1 MYKDAT
7 KMRFCISTHASLTC
21 NFLLKKGSPVTST
34 FTKPIVFLALI
45 LMLGCAHQPANESA
59 DVKAVSVS
67 SSAFEAT
74 NTEAAVITSVSQ
86 PRTIST
92 VLSSDTLSINDEMTD
107 PSHIAV
113 SHVDLPPNGADVGE
127 VVAVDAV
134 SSTPDIQQQLDE
146 ALDFCEAAQA
156 FWQNG
161 ELESALEALD
171 KAYSL
176 ILTVEPDD
184 PAKWVQQKEDLRFLI
199 SKRILEIYASR
210 NIVVN
215 GNHNAIP
222 RELNAN
228 IQREIN
234 LFTRGPE
241 KKFFIASYQRSGRY
255 RPMILEKLEAAGLPA
270 ELSWLPLIES
280 GFKVKALSRARAL
293 GLWQFIPSTG
303 YKFGLKRDQYI
314 DERIDFEKASDAA
327 IAYLKELHSIF
338 GDWSTVLAAY
348 NCGEGRVLRVIRTQ
362 NINYLDDFWDLYGR
376 LPFETARYVPRFLAA
391 LHIIENLEKYGMADI
406 DVYPAITFET
416 VDVHRQVHLKD
427 LASPLGTTLDAL
439 KDLNPELR
447 YSVLPPSTY
456 TLRVPVGKK
465 NLLLA
470 SIDQVPLSSPPRP
483 AFVYH
488 RVKTGESLSTIA
500 RRYHTSV
507 KKIMWANNLK
517 RSSYIVAGKKL
528 KIPQRG
534 MVVIRSRTAAASDD
548 VWDKKHVVKSGDSLW
563 IIANRYGTTTQKIQE
578 MNRLSTT
585 RLSINQTLKVPSR
598 VNASSQSTKGSGTYY
613 VQRGDSPYII
623 ARKHNLSL
631 NQFLKINNLTPRS
644 TIYPGQPVRIE

>member
-1 MYKDAT
+1 
-7 KMRFCISTHASLTC
+7 L
-21 NFLLKKGSPVTST
+21 
-34 FTKPIVFLALI
+34 
-45 LMLGCAHQPANESA
+45 LGCAHQQAEENAQVTTAPLLSPAVEAPDTESDLITPGSPTRSIA
-59 DVKAVSVS
+59 APIDSDEPPINAELPDQTTAASSDEELATDEAEAVEV
-67 SSAFEAT
+67 
-74 NTEAAVITSVSQ
+74 AAV
-86 PRTIST
+86 
-92 VLSSDTLSINDEMTD
+92 E
-107 PSHIAV
+107 
-113 SHVDLPPNGADVGE
+113 
-127 VVAVDAV
+127 AV
-134 SSTPDIQQQLDE
+134 SSAPVTQQQLDE

-184 PAKWVQQKEDLRFLI
+184 PAKLVQQKEDLRFLI

-222 RELNAN
+222 RELNTN
-228 IQREIN
+228 IQKEIN

-241 KKFFIASYQRSGRY
+241 KRFFIESYKRSGKY

-280 GFKVKALSRARAL
+280 GFKVKALSSARAL

-391 LHIIENLEKYGMADI
+391 LHVIENLEKYGMSDI
-406 DVYPAITFET
+406 DVYPALAFDRVE
-416 VDVHRQVHLKD
+416 VNRQIHLKD
-427 LASPLGTTLDAL
+427 LASPLGTTFDSL
-439 KDLNPELR
+439 KELNPELR
-447 YSVLPPSTY
+447 YSVLPPNTY
-456 TLRVPVGKK
+456 SLRVPLGKQD
-465 NLLLA
+465 LLLA
-470 SIDQVPLSSPPRP
+470 SIDQVPVSSPPRP

-488 RVKTGESLSTIA
+488 RVRKGETLSTIA
-500 RRYHTSV
+500 RKYHTSV
-507 KKIMWANNLK
+507 KNIMWANNLK

-534 MVVIRSRTAAASDD
+534 MVVTHAQAASPSQGE
-548 VWDKKHVVKSGDSLW
+548 WDQRHVVKSGDSLW
-563 IIANRYGTTTQKIQE
+563 IIAKRYGTTTQQIQE
-578 MNRLSTT
+578 VNHLSTT
-585 RLSINQTLKVPSR
+585 RLRINQVLKVPS
-598 VNASSQSTKGSGTYY
+598 QESTATQTDKGSGNYY

-623 ARKHNLSL
+623 ARKYNMSL

-644 TIYPGQPVRIE
+644 TIYPGQSVRIE

>member
-1 MYKDAT
+1 LSSYYS
-7 KMRFCISTHASLTC
+7 R
-21 NFLLKKGSPVTST
+21 
-34 FTKPIVFLALI
+34 PIVCLALI
-45 LMLGCAHQPANESA
+45 LLLGCAHQPANENL
-59 DVKAVSVS
+59 DVTTAPV
-67 SSAFEAT
+67 
-74 NTEAAVITSVSQ
+74 
-86 PRTIST
+86 P
-92 VLSSDTLSINDEMTD
+92 
-107 PSHIAV
+107 PS
-113 SHVDLPPNGADVGE
+113 
-127 VVAVDAV
+127 AVDAPGAEADAMTPV
-134 SSTPDIQQQLDE
+134 SPSQPVTNPIDSDAPSIKTELADPSNATASNMEMPTDEADASDVVVVETDSSGPDMQQQLDE

-184 PAKWVQQKEDLRFLI
+184 PAKLVQQKEDLRFLI

-222 RELNAN
+222 RELNTN
-228 IQREIN
+228 IQKEIN

-241 KKFFIASYQRSGRY
+241 KRFFIESYKRSGKY

-391 LHIIENLEKYGMADI
+391 LHVIENLDKYGMSDI
-406 DVYPAITFET
+406 DVYPALAFER
-416 VDVHRQVHLKD
+416 VDVDRQIHLKD
-427 LASPLGTTLDAL
+427 LASPLGSTLDTL
-439 KDLNPELR
+439 KGLNPELR
-447 YSVLPPSTY
+447 YSVLPPHTY
-456 TLRVPVGKK
+456 TLRVPIGKRD
-465 NLLLA
+465 LLLA
-470 SIDQVPLSSPPRP
+470 SIDQVPVSSPPRP

-488 RVKTGESLSTIA
+488 RVRKGESLSTIA

-507 KKIMWANNLK
+507 KSIMWANNLK

-534 MVVIRSRTAAASDD
+534 MVVTRAQTAASSQG
-548 VWDKKHVVKSGDSLW
+548 VWNQKHVVKSGDSLW
-563 IIANRYGTTTQKIQE
+563 IIAKRYGTTTQKIQE

-585 RLSINQTLKVPSR
+585 RLKINQVLKVPSQES
-598 VNASSQSTKGSGTYY
+598 ASAQPANGSGTYY

-623 ARKHNLSL
+623 ARKYNMSL
-631 NQFLKINNLTPRS
+631 NQFLKINSLTPRS
-644 TIYPGQPVRIE
+644 TIYPGQSVRIE

>member
-1 MYKDAT
+1 MSSYYK
-7 KMRFCISTHASLTC
+7 
-21 NFLLKKGSPVTST
+21 G
-34 FTKPIVFLALI
+34 PIVSLALI
-45 LMLGCAHQPANESA
+45 LLLGCAHQPAKEDSRVNSAAGASPTVEAPDTESDAIRSVLPTQGVAIPIDSA
-59 DVKAVSVS
+59 DPQIETELADQSTAAASTVEIPADEADDGDVAAVETVS
-67 SSAFEAT
+67 S
-74 NTEAAVITSVSQ
+74 
-86 PRTIST
+86 
-92 VLSSDTLSINDEMTD
+92 
-107 PSHIAV
+107 
-113 SHVDLPPNGADVGE
+113 PPG
-127 VVAVDAV
+127 
-134 SSTPDIQQQLDE
+134 TQQQLDE

-184 PAKWVQQKEDLRFLI
+184 PAKFVQQKEDLRFLI

-228 IQREIN
+228 IQKEIN

-241 KKFFIASYQRSGRY
+241 KTFFIESYKRSGKY
-255 RPMILEKLEAAGLPA
+255 RPMILEKLEAAGLPT

-280 GFKVKALSRARAL
+280 GFKVKALSSARAL

-391 LHIIENLEKYGMADI
+391 LHVIENLEKYGLSDI
-406 DVYPAITFET
+406 DVYPALAFER
-416 VDVHRQVHLKD
+416 VDVDRQIHLKD
-427 LASPLGTTLDAL
+427 LASPLGTTFDTL

-447 YSVLPPSTY
+447 YSVIPPSTY
-456 TLRVPVGKK
+456 SLRVPVGKK
-465 NLLLA
+465 DLLLA
-470 SIDQVPLSSPPRP
+470 SIDQVPVSSPPRP

-488 RVKTGESLSTIA
+488 RVRKGETLSTIA

-507 KKIMWANNLK
+507 KNIMWANNLK

-534 MVVIRSRTAAASDD
+534 MVVTRASAVAPSHD
-548 VWDKKHVVKSGDSLW
+548 VWNQKHVVKSGDSLW
-563 IIANRYGTTTQKIQE
+563 IIAKRYDTTTQRIQE

-585 RLSINQTLKVPSR
+585 RLRINQVLKVPSQE
-598 VNASSQSTKGSGTYY
+598 SSPTQPAKGSGNYY

-623 ARKHNLSL
+623 ARKYNMSL

-644 TIYPGQPVRIE
+644 TIYPGQSVRID